1 MCAARLHSLPNFHR
15 RFGDAGSPPFLSP
28 KALNLI
34 AIDWQKGLLD
44 RLNDEVRGTELE
56 MASIPNTILAA
67 SKDRSKILTFNYASK
82 ALNNSFFLNG
92 LKLANAKVQKETGPQ
107 SRYGERAFE
116 LALQASP
123 YRNLSNLQSAFSA
136 AALGMASS
144 GFLWLARDHHGKLGI
159 VPTYG
164 AGTIM
169 LQAQTERGIGGGI
182 SSQQSRFTSAEAEAE
197 EFEAEERERERRG
210 NAGAGKVTPS
220 AGQSSSAA
228 QQGNVGAA
236 LGRGVQDASAN
247 ASPSFSAGAPQD
259 ANAGGVSPA
268 AGQSHSAVQ
277 DGNVGATVG
286 GGVAS
291 PSPSA
296 SSQGNATGGVT
307 PSAGQTSSATEKDN
321 VGATVG
327 GGVQPIPSTTASA
340 SSHDQPSA
348 QVPDDEGA
356 NNIVPPATG
365 SSVSPAAKGNV
376 GGTMGGGVGSSSRS
390 FSTSALAQ
398 ADSSGNNSG
407 GSSGRVFDALF
418 RRNPASGGGGGG
430 AGSGPGASAGRVIG
444 SEQTSAT
451 PTMMRNT
458 QLYSRQPP
466 PNYSNISSSG
476 SSGSPISSA
485 LGSASSALTGG
496 YGPASPIGP
505 GFRRK
510 VARQDL
516 DMYEA
521 DAGETLFPLLCLSV
535 HEHAWMTDYG
545 LWGKE
550 EYLRNFW
557 EAVDW
562 GVVRHLYQSY
572 EYYY

>member
-1 MCAARLHSLPNFHR
+1 MRTAATILRASRSSGSGSGSGSGSVALTALRVTPTAASFSSSSRQQPLPSRREQQHYSTSHTRPSTRAKLPCSNSAHRTAVCAARLHSLPNFHR

-92 LKLANAKVQKETGPQ
+92 LLFPPLPKLKKLANAKVQKETGPQ

-182 SSQQSRFTSAEAEAE
+182 SS
-197 EFEAEERERERRG
+197 
-210 NAGAGKVTPS
+210 
-220 AGQSSSAA
+220 
-228 QQGNVGAA
+228 
-236 LGRGVQDASAN
+236 
-247 ASPSFSAGAPQD
+247 
-259 ANAGGVSPA
+259 
-268 AGQSHSAVQ
+268 QSHSAVQ

-390 FSTSALAQ
+390 FSTSA
-398 ADSSGNNSG
+398 
-407 GSSGRVFDALF
+407 
-418 RRNPASGGGGGG
+418 
-430 AGSGPGASAGRVIG
+430 
-444 SEQTSAT
+444 
-451 PTMMRNT
+451 
-458 QLYSRQPP
+458 RQPP